1 MRPTR
6 SPYVIKQGGEISP
19 SPFQDLTDTKFCT
32 LPPHTLAELAIADID
47 FRQVTLVMDKGY
59 GSNTN
64 WDDMLRN
71 NMSFICNARRNLNG
85 AVTDI
90 IDENYAALLNWNNGV
105 SYLKQNAVTV
115 PIVWHYDEFPVAGKR
130 AQKQTKAT
138 LYVHLYFSK
147 DVAVK

>member
-1 MRPTR
+1 MTVSKRGLTPSFVFGDRPHR
-6 SPYVIKQGGEISP
+6 V
-19 SPFQDLTDTKFCT
+19 LT
-32 LPPHTLAELAIADID
+32 
-47 FRQVTLVMDKGY
+47 DKGY

-115 PIVWHYDEFPVAGKR
+115 PIVWHYDEFPVAGNVPR
-130 AQKQTKAT
+130 SRRRRRFTFICTSARTWRTKCPADSRLNCAPPWNFIGT
-138 LYVHLYFSK
+138 NLPN
-147 DVAVK
+147 